1 MLSFKGTHV
10 NYTRIVILNYAR
22 IVATEKSSLITRYF
36 FLKTRIMLFYIFL
49 LISLLIRYVDN
60 IVLFIWGY
68 FYTFFVYTYYSSTDQ
83 TIDVRTKSA
92 AGC

>member
-10 NYTRIVILNYAR
+10 NYTRIVILNYAH
-22 IVATEKSSLITRYF
+22 IVATEKSSLITRFFFEDQNNASLYF
-36 FLKTRIMLFYIFL
+36 SSNQ
-49 LISLLIRYVDN
+49 SLLIRYY
-60 IVLFIWGY
+60 ILFIWGDL
-68 FYTFFVYTYYSSTDQ
+68 YTFIVYTYYSSTDQ

>member
-10 NYTRIVILNYAR
+10 NYTRIVILNYAH
-22 IVATEKSSLITRYF
+22 IVATEKSSLITRFSFFEDQNNASLYF
-36 FLKTRIMLFYIFL
+36 SSNQ
-49 LISLLIRYVDN
+49 SLLIRY
-60 IVLFIWGY
+60 IVFIWGDL
-68 FYTFFVYTYYSSTDQ
+68 YTFIVYTYYSSTDQ

>member
-10 NYTRIVILNYAR
+10 NYTRIVILNYAH
-22 IVATEKSSLITRYF
+22 IVATEKSSLITRFFFFEDQNNASLYF
-36 FLKTRIMLFYIFL
+36 SSNQ
-49 LISLLIRYVDN
+49 SLLIRYY
-60 IVLFIWGY
+60 ILFILGDL
-68 FYTFFVYTYYSSTDQ
+68 YTFIVCTYYISTDQ